1 MKLGGFIKTPSY
13 QPERVHQ
20 QMTSPSASRYRDA
33 LHGNGTAGGGE
44 EWLITQVAAI
54 PAPSHAPVDDVRVED
69 VMSRQVV
76 RIRQDADLFHAAEIV
91 ATTGVAD
98 LTVVDDDGRLAGALG
113 VGDILRAAMPDLAE
127 ITAESGTVEAAF
139 RLFIR
144 KGRAL
149 AGLPIAP
156 LVIRQALVARDDDH
170 VAKVAALLLDAY
182 IDRVPVLDAEDRLV
196 GTISRADIYWA
207 LAGAQR

>member
-1 MKLGGFIKTPSY
+1 
-13 QPERVHQ
+13 
-20 QMTSPSASRYRDA
+20 MTR
-33 LHGNGTAGGGE
+33 
-44 EWLITQVAAI
+44 LITQVAATR
-54 PAPSHAPVDDVRVED
+54 APSDAPVDDVRVAD